1 MEQFAKTRLKYDV
14 LTTSYKKGLTITTTD
29 WEKWIFQEKCCRI
42 SDTASPS
49 FQKGY
54 LDNRN
59 SKSSKIRTYRNQTSR
74 YVQEYQ
80 IQRNQR
86 LERPPNSSTKIE
98 PEPRKRW
105 NRTTWRESMR
115 HYVGSCAT
123 HPHIAAW
130 WHVAMWGCCNKH
142 LPLGPSITIYI
153 PPFFWKRQKKNNNN
167 NKKKIN

>member
-1 MEQFAKTRLKYDV
+1 MFHYFQVKKSCFWAVFAQKTVPIEQQLEQSAWTRLKYDV
-14 LTTSYKKGLTITTTD
+14 LTTSHKKGLTITTME

-49 FQKGY
+49 FQKRY
-54 LDNRN
+54 LNNRN
-59 SKSSKIRTYRNQTSR
+59 YKSSKIRTYRNQTSR
-74 YVQEYQ
+74 YFQEYQ

-105 NRTTWRESMR
+105 NRTTWRESLR

-130 WHVAMWGCCNKH
+130 WHVAM
-142 LPLGPSITIYI
+142 
-153 PPFFWKRQKKNNNN
+153 
-167 NKKKIN
+167 